1 MSGSLYT
8 LIPQLQP
15 FARNLI
21 NAAAQAGMNPRVTS
35 TRRSTSEQ
43 ARLYQRFLSG
53 QSQYP
58 VAPPGT
64 SAHEFGF
71 AFDMIV
77 AYADW
82 LPQLGQLWQSWGGVW
97 GGAFN
102 DPIHFEY
109 PGFPKQAPHPK
120 FWDTVEK
127 VSNYASFVATPLA
140 VDKTPTGYSKLAN
153 EIEAALG
160 YVPGVTQR

>member
-1 MSGSLYT
+1 MISLSA

-15 FARNLI
+15 FAQALI
-21 NAAAQAGMNPRVTS
+21 NAASQAGMSPRVTS
-35 TRRSTSEQ
+35 TRRSTAEQ
-43 ARLYQRFLSG
+43 ARLYRRYLAG

-64 SAHEFGF
+64 SAHEFGY

-77 AYADW
+77 NYAEY

-102 DPIHFEY
+102 DPIHFEF

-120 FWDTVEK
+120 FWDDVER
-127 VSNYASFVATPLA
+127 VANYASFVKTPLA
-140 VDKTPTGYSKLAN
+140 VDKTPSGYSKIAN
-153 EIEAALG
+153 EVEAALG
-160 YVPGVTQR
+160 LVPGVLQP